1 MSLRIGNQH
10 RSKCRGKFG
19 RNDTQFK
26 TAVAK
31 LLNKFGE
38 IGTIKDA
45 RQRVYHRR
53 GRSPGNIV
61 AVRKSVAQDQR
72 TSINNT
78 LHNIFTKYV
87 S

>member
-45 RQRVYHRR
+45 RQRVYHRSR
-53 GRSPGNIV
+53 YS
-61 AVRKSVAQDQR
+61 SESED
-72 TSINNT
+72 INSSSGT
-78 LHNIFTKYV
+78 VIAH
-87 S
+87 